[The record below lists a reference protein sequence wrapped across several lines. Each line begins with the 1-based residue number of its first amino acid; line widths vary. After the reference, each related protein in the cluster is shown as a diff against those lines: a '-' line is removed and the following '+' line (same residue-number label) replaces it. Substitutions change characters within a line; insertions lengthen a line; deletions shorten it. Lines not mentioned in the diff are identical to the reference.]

1 MAFHG
6 EFPRPP
12 PSQEKKLQQVTRDL
26 TTLEEDIERKLQK
39 AEDAIRFGFN
49 TYMVLYIYN
58 RNIYIYIYNR
68 NIYIYVYIHMVY
80 IHRYNIHGI
89 YGTVYNPLKL
99 DLAKTKSN
107 NVGSTKDKLGF

>member
-58 RNIYIYIYNR
+58 RNIYIYIID
-68 NIYIYVYIHMVY
+68 IYIYVYIHMVY
-80 IHRYNIHGI
+80 IHIDII
-89 YGTVYNPLKL
+89 YMVYMVQYI
-99 DLAKTKSN
+99 TH
-107 NVGSTKDKLGF
+107 

>member
-1 MAFHG
+1 MYICICMYICIYIYTSRFLFMAFHG

-49 TYMVLYIYN
+49 TYMVLYIY
-58 RNIYIYIYNR
+58 IYIIEIYIYNR
-68 NIYIYVYIHMVY
+68 NIYYMSIYIWYIY
-80 IHRYNIHGI
+80 I
-89 YGTVYNPLKL
+89 
-99 DLAKTKSN
+99 
-107 NVGSTKDKLGF
+107 

>member
-58 RNIYIYIYNR
+58 RNIYNR
-68 NIYIYVYIHMVY
+68 NIYMSIYIWYIY
-80 IHRYNIHGI
+80 I
-89 YGTVYNPLKL
+89 
-99 DLAKTKSN
+99 
-107 NVGSTKDKLGF
+107 